1 MKKLG
6 FLLIFVVLLAGC
18 DVGGLADKITEGIMS
33 SSVSDSSIVSSGE
46 DTTVIESVV
55 DDSQFTSSVQDSS
68 EKLAE
73 SNSQELR
80 LVPQADEL
88 NKGLTV
94 ETDETLAMLENY
106 VKHNPDMGYEND
118 VTIVYT
124 GETYGESPNL
134 AGIFFII
141 NRTDTAMRDIS
152 FTYTFGKSDSELI
165 FDKQSFKLS
174 GDNFGVLEPN
184 TVMPMYLLVDSSK
197 EELLKNMDTVQVI
210 EEIHTFDYTDVAS
223 STKESTSTEK
233 ESSVETTDD
242 QLSLI
247 IPKQNADQ
255 GQTFDNNPLMAQF
268 NQLVAEHPDM
278 GLDNDVTVMYSGL
291 YDEVDGNTLA
301 YFLVI
306 NKTDLTMKNIHYK
319 LSYGN
324 KDGEMVWDQEYSILK
339 EAVFGFSKPNTVLP
353 LTMTIPKD
361 KVDLFF
367 SITDKNISIWLD
379 EFAFDVVE

>member
-33 SSVSDSSIVSSGE
+33 SSASDSSIVSSGE